1 MVLLITFSEFREILH
16 LCDNTCTVA
25 GLLPGRTYSFRVKAK
40 NKAGVRHNISELLST
55 FLNFNTFFQPLDSIS
70 RPDGTFGF
78 TLLLVLVLAP
88 ILSVLRFSSSHKNLK
103 TKFQLHLET
112 SDEKHWKGLQFECS
126 VASCSFTLDLDVF
139 SSFADG
145 SKQLHISSLFFPS
158 LLFFSCVIAVVRSSL
173 RNLSFHCRQVGK
185 VSAVSHITTAPG
197 SPDTPR
203 APDTLCRSAAAI
215 IVSWEVSDKVASSAF
230 SIHKIVSVKHFQA

>member
-40 NKAGVRHNISELLST
+40 NKAGVRHNISELL
-55 FLNFNTFFQPLDSIS
+55 FIFNFNTFFQPLDSIS

-126 VASCSFTLDLDVF
+126 VASSSFTLGLDVF
-139 SSFADG
+139 SSFDDG
-145 SKQLHISSLFFPS
+145 SKWLHTSSLFFPS
-158 LLFFSCVIAVVRSSL
+158 LLFFSCVIAVERSRL

>member
-40 NKAGVRHNISELLST
+40 NKAGVRHNISELL
-55 FLNFNTFFQPLDSIS
+55 FIFNFNTFFQPLDSIS

-88 ILSVLRFSSSHKNLK
+88 ILSVLRFSFSHKDLK

-112 SDEKHWKGLQFECS
+112 SDEKHWKGL
-126 VASCSFTLDLDVF
+126 
-139 SSFADG
+139 
-145 SKQLHISSLFFPS
+145 
-158 LLFFSCVIAVVRSSL
+158 
-173 RNLSFHCRQVGK
+173 
-185 VSAVSHITTAPG
+185 
-197 SPDTPR
+197 
-203 APDTLCRSAAAI
+203 
-215 IVSWEVSDKVASSAF
+215 
-230 SIHKIVSVKHFQA
+230 

>member
-70 RPDGTFGF
+70 RTDGTFGF

-88 ILSVLRFSSSHKNLK
+88 ILSVLRFSFSHKNLK

-112 SDEKHWKGLQFECS
+112 SDENTGKDFSLNAQWPPVPLLLTWMSYLRSVMVQNGFILQ
-126 VASCSFTLDLDVF
+126 ACSFLHF
-139 SSFADG
+139 S
-145 SKQLHISSLFFPS
+145 FFR
-158 LLFFSCVIAVVRSSL
+158 V
-173 RNLSFHCRQVGK
+173 
-185 VSAVSHITTAPG
+185 
-197 SPDTPR
+197 
-203 APDTLCRSAAAI
+203 
-215 IVSWEVSDKVASSAF
+215 
-230 SIHKIVSVKHFQA
+230 